1 MTHFCSNTL
10 GEHWIKRIIHPIR
23 LKCIKGKVKS
33 VREEFRRL
41 KRVGAPRRNE
51 RWKTDLTNFT
61 SEKNKLFDVFCE
73 DKNERKKLETIHG
86 IPMEEK
92 EYKFLEAMR
101 TNRTGAVCKGIDTV
115 WHKKR
120 EEEEAKIRRRIDRQ
134 HEVMSSA
141 SQSIA
146 EEEND
151 VKLVQANNDS
161 DEEFVQ
167 EEPPQTCSNWKSQA
181 KIFYRYPHRCHTFPG
196 QNSWYASRSLV

>member
-1 MTHFCSNTL
+1 MASEKKQRCLRSSSSSDELDANLGFIAIPKFQKEKLPSKAEVIGYSIHALNTNQNICYEEVTHFCSNTL

-92 EYKFLEAMR
+92 EYKFLEAMP
-101 TNRTGAVCKGIDTV
+101 TNRTGGN
-115 WHKKR
+115 WHVLACTR
-120 EEEEAKIRRRIDRQ
+120 TG
-134 HEVMSSA
+134 M
-141 SQSIA
+141 
-146 EEEND
+146 
-151 VKLVQANNDS
+151 
-161 DEEFVQ
+161 
-167 EEPPQTCSNWKSQA
+167 
-181 KIFYRYPHRCHTFPG
+181 
-196 QNSWYASRSLV
+196 